1 MKNQPIILSEK
12 ERPFTAS
19 AVALQAIII
28 NADEQFLL
36 LSSPRRN
43 GKNEWQTVS
52 GGLDAAE
59 TVLDGVLREVG
70 EEVGAIE
77 VRPLTVLHSQTFHYD
92 ANVQH
97 MIGIYYLLRY
107 EGGEV
112 VPGDDMA
119 DSAFRWWGLDELETA
134 VSNQTITFHPS
145 THLWLLQRA
154 VKMVRSFVHDWPE
167 TAVLQP
173 RL

>member
-1 MKNQPIILSEK
+1 LKNQPVILSEAG
-12 ERPFTAS
+12 RPFTTS

-43 GKNEWQTVS
+43 GENEWQTVS
-52 GGLDAAE
+52 GGLDAE
-59 TVLDGVLREVG
+59 ESVLDGLLREVA
-70 EEVGAIE
+70 EEVGVVQ
-77 VRPLTVLHSQTFHYD
+77 VRPLAVLHSQTFYYD
-92 ANVQH
+92 ANLPH

-112 VPGDDMA
+112 VPGDDMI

-134 VSNQTITFHPS
+134 VANNHATLHVS
-145 THLWLLQRA
+145 THLWMLRRA
-154 VKMVRSFVHDWPE
+154 VKLHCIFKDEWPE

-173 RL
+173 KL